1 MELSIEIS
9 IFVRT
14 FIAVFVLADALG
26 NAPIFLILTKGMEL
40 PERNRVVDRAS
51 LIATSII
58 LTFAFAGKYILNYLH
73 ISMASLQVAGGLLL
87 LMIALDMLRG
97 ELDQPIVEQ
106 GRDVAITPLALPLLA
121 GPGTLTTVMLLMS
134 NAPSA
139 AGHLSVA
146 AGIGAAMA
154 VTWFIFRQATWI
166 DKFIG
171 AEGAVIATQLLGFLL
186 AALAIEIGSSG
197 IRELLM
203 TQATHSGWG

>member
-14 FIAVFVLADALG
+14 FVAVFVLADALG
-26 NAPIFLILTKGMEL
+26 NAPIFLILTKGMDL

-51 LIATSII
+51 IIATLII

-87 LMIALDMLRG
+87 LLIALDMLKG

-146 AGIGAAMA
+146 AGIVAAMA

-186 AALAIEIGSSG
+186 AALAIEIGSAG

-203 TQATHSGWG
+203 TQVTHSGWG